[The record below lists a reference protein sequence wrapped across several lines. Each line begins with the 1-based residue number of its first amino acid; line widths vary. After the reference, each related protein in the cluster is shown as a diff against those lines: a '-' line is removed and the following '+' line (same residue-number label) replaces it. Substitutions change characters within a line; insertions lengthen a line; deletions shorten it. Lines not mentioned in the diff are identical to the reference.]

1 MLVSDEEIIALEIS
15 DLSYATTSSDTDRQW
30 LWRFSEATMSDLFEV
45 NLGLSIVPKNLSS

>member
-1 MLVSDEEIIALEIS
+1 MRKLLLSKLVIS
-15 DLSYATTSSDTDRQW
+15 VMQLQVVSDTDRQW